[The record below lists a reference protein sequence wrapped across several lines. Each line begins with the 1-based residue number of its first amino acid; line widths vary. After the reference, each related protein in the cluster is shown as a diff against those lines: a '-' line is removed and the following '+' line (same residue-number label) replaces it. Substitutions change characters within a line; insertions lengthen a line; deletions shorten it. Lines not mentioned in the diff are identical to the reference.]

1 MKYVALLRGINVGG
15 NKKVPMADLKKM
27 LETMGYTNVKTLL
40 NSGNA
45 LFDATSLSGATPDKC
60 TLRDSIEKEIEKTFG
75 FGAHTIIRSIDEIK
89 KLIENDPFK
98 GITVTPATRLYVTF
112 LTDKPK
118 STLKIP
124 YESDDKLYRILTVD
138 DAHICSV
145 LTVADTKNTT
155 DAMKILEKEY
165 GKNLTTRNW
174 NTVEKMLK

>member
-1 MKYVALLRGINVGG
+1 MVHRYIAFLRGINVGG

-27 LETMGYTNVKTLL
+27 LEKMGYTDVKTLL

-45 LFDATSLSGATPDKC
+45 IFNTDETSAPVLAEK
-60 TLRDSIEKEIEKTFG
+60 IEAQIEKTFG
-75 FGAHTIIRSIDEIK
+75 FGAHTIIRSIAEIE
-89 KLIENDPFK
+89 KLVRAHPFK

-118 STLKIP
+118 STLAIP
-124 YESDDKLYRILTVD
+124 YESEDGLYRILSAN
-138 DAHICSV
+138 DAQICSV
-145 LTVADTKNTT
+145 LTVTDTKNTT

-165 GKNLTTRNW
+165 GKNITTRNW